1 MRYKIRNTFSS
12 SIKEMPLDQ
21 QPRQKLINLGVN
33 SLTDQE
39 LITLLIGSG
48 NKEYTVNKISDSV
61 INIID
66 KKGSHIRFEE
76 LNKIKGLGIAKSS
89 QLCAALELGRRKIE
103 KKMRQII
110 EPKDVHKVVRHYA
123 SREQELFISVAINC
137 AHEILAIDVASM
149 GTINQCIVHPREV
162 FSNAIKNRAV
172 AIIICHNHPTGN
184 LNPSIND
191 LQITQ
196 RLVECGKILGIEI
209 IDHIIF
215 SEEEFYSMKENDE
228 I

>member
-1 MRYKIRNTFSS
+1 
-12 SIKEMPLDQ
+12 MPLDQ

-39 LITLLIGSG
+39 LVTLLIGSG

-61 INIID
+61 INILD
-66 KKGSHIRFEE
+66 KKGSHIRLEE

-110 EPKDVHKVVRHYA
+110 EPEDVHKVVRHYA

-184 LNPSIND
+184 LTPSIND